1 MIPNVPLVFYSFR
14 VMFMLGVY
22 FILFFAGVLFFV
34 YRKKLYDRRW
44 WFRVTT
50 WSVPLAYLASV
61 SGWIVAEVGRQPWTI
76 QDLLPVSA
84 SVSDIAPGPVKAT
97 FFIFLALF
105 TVLLIAEL
113 MIMFRQIKIGPK
125 PAETAAENELTE

>member
-1 MIPNVPLVFYSFR
+1 M
-14 VMFMLGVY
+14 
-22 FILFFAGVLFFV
+22 
-34 YRKKLYDRRW
+34 
-44 WFRVTT
+44 
-50 WSVPLAYLASV
+50 
-61 SGWIVAEVGRQPWTI
+61 
-76 QDLLPVSA
+76 
-84 SVSDIAPGPVKAT
+84 SDIAPGPVKAT

>member
-1 MIPNVPLVFYSFR
+1 MDYDSKSENKMGNR
-14 VMFMLGVY
+14 VMM
-22 FILFFAGVLFFV
+22 
-34 YRKKLYDRRW
+34 
-44 WFRVTT
+44 

>member
-1 MIPNVPLVFYSFR
+1 MPLVFYSFR

-22 FILFFAGVLFFV
+22 FILFFRRGAFLRVPEETVRQTVVVPRDDVVGSAGL
-34 YRKKLYDRRW
+34 
-44 WFRVTT
+44 
-50 WSVPLAYLASV
+50 LASV
-61 SGWIVAEVGRQPWTI
+61 SGWIVAEVDRQPWTI

-105 TVLLIAEL
+105 TVLLIA
-113 MIMFRQIKIGPK
+113 RTDDHVQADQNRTK

>member
-1 MIPNVPLVFYSFR
+1 MGNRAESVAVTVR
-14 VMFMLGVY
+14 TEKT
-22 FILFFAGVLFFV
+22 LFFV
-34 YRKKLYDRRW
+34 YRKELYDRRW
-44 WFRVTT
+44 WFRVMM

-125 PAETAAENELTE
+125 PAETAETAAENELTE